1 MYKIYFSLLFVL
13 FATSSFAQNNT
24 FLGQELGSGNSSI
37 SIAVSGTD
45 VKDGEDFFSEADRN
59 EKKGELYDALTLFG
73 KAAFEFNSSRKFS
86 KYGQALLRMGNIH
99 MLLAHY
105 VEAEQVVLNVALK
118 NYSRIGSL
126 SGQIASYK
134 QLGRIYLA
142 DNKLTQSLWFYTQ
155 QGILAKQSGN
165 NDSYIESIL
174 GIAQV
179 KIKKKE
185 YVLANKDLNRAE
197 LLAKTKKTS
206 QFAAQIRDAR
216 SMIADKQ
223 NIKGK

>member
-45 VKDGEDFFSEADRN
+45 EKDGEDFFSEADRN

-197 LLAKTKKTS
+197 LLAKGKKTS

-216 SMIADKQ
+216 SMIAEKQ

>member
-1 MYKIYFSLLFVL
+1 MYKIYLSLLLAFLVTG
-13 FATSSFAQNNT
+13 AFAQNSAFANQD
-24 FLGQELGSGNSSI
+24 LGGGSAI
-37 SIAVSGTD
+37 IIAVSGND
-45 VKDGEDFFSEADRN
+45 EKEGEDYFSEADKN

-86 KYGQALLRMGNIH
+86 RYGQALLRMGNIH

-105 VEAEQVVLNVALK
+105 VEAEQVILNVALK

-165 NDSYIESIL
+165 NDAYIESIL

-197 LLAKTKKTS
+197 LLAKSKKTS
-206 QFAAQIRDAR
+206 QFSGQIKDAR
-216 SMIADKQ
+216 GLIAERQ
-223 NIKGK
+223 NLKGK

>member
-1 MYKIYFSLLFVL
+1 MYKLYFSLVL
-13 FATSSFAQNNT
+13 TLIVSGAFAQNSN
-24 FLGQELGSGNSSI
+24 FAGQDLGGGSSAI
-37 SIAVSGTD
+37 AIAVTD
-45 VKDGEDFFSEADRN
+45 VQDGDEFFAEADKN
-59 EKKGELYDALTLFG
+59 EKKGDLYDALTLFG
-73 KAAFEFNSSRKFS
+73 KAAFEFNTSRKFS

-134 QLGRIYLA
+134 QLGKIYLA

-165 NDSYIESIL
+165 NDAYIESIL

-179 KIKKKE
+179 KIKKRE
-185 YVLANKDLNRAE
+185 YALAHKDLNRAE
-197 LLAKTKKTS
+197 LLAKAKKTN
-206 QFAAQIRDAR
+206 QFSAQIKDAR
-216 SMIADKQ
+216 GQIADKQ
-223 NIKGK
+223 NTKAK